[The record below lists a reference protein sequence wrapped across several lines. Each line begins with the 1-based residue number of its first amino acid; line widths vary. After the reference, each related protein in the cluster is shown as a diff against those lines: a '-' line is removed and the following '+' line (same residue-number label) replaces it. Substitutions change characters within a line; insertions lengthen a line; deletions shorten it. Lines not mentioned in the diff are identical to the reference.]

1 MENERR
7 ETRQRPPQNR
17 QQRPPESQRR
27 RPSTGSA
34 RRKGERNSRAAQ
46 IARQRR
52 EEREAAAAQEAQERR
67 AEREAAAKQEAE
79 RRQRE
84 RKKRESRAA
93 QEAQRRR
100 EERKER
106 KRLDNV
112 REKQKTQAKHRTRW
126 RISPGA
132 WKRLLIMGGVVVAVL
147 LSMVIFFRV
156 QNVEVSYGIESDSG
170 SYYVQNVEVS
180 NGIES
185 ASGSYYTKEE
195 IIAAAGIAEGDN
207 LLLVSRS
214 EVAGNIMAKLPY
226 VKSVRVTRSL
236 PDTLV
241 LTVTEFEATYAVQD
255 TVGDYYLITA
265 GGKATERVE
274 ERDAKSHILIQDM
287 VIETPTIGEPV
298 KAAQGQLN
306 ALTKLLQEIEL
317 SGLEREIASVSVPS
331 STNMTLWYGTRF
343 LVRLGDSSELD
354 YKLEFLK
361 RVISEQEVF
370 ASGTIDLSLSNGR
383 EAHVTLDE

>member
-17 QQRPPESQRR
+17 QQRPPAGQQR

-156 QNVEVSYGIESDSG
+156 QNM
-170 SYYVQNVEVS
+170 EVS

-287 VIETPTIGEPV
+287 VIETPTIGEAV
-298 KAAQGQLN
+298 KAEQGQLN

-331 STNMTLWYGTRF
+331 STNMTLWYGDRF

-370 ASGTIDLSLSNGR
+370 ASGTIDLSLGNGR